1 MAVMA
6 MNTAKELILKLLDEI
21 PESKAGEIIDFLLF
35 LKSRKEQNLHLE
47 PEEEAELWK
56 LIQTDERISADRVD
70 ELLKG
75 EE

>member
-1 MAVMA
+1 

-35 LKSRKEQNLHLE
+35 LKSRKEQDLHLE

>member
-35 LKSRKEQNLHLE
+35 LKSRKEQDLHLE

-70 ELLKG
+70 EL
-75 EE
+75 

>member
-35 LKSRKEQNLHLE
+35 LKSRKEQDLHLE